1 MIGGLPFTGS
11 PLFVMRIIFTSING
25 DRTARRRDEFDQ
37 LEEQVEAG
45 TILLEF
51 LQIAKERVLP
61 A

>member
-1 MIGGLPFTGS
+1 
-11 PLFVMRIIFTSING
+11 MRIIFTSING